1 MKLII
6 IAAGKSSRLRTI
18 TEGSPKT
25 LLKVNGKTI
34 LNQIIE
40 NACFAGINHF
50 VVITGYRHEYLE
62 NYIKSCDLGVKVDLV
77 YNPDWEKANGISVFA
92 GKPLI
97 PNGKSFMISMSDH
110 IYNVDLFSKIAQSEF
125 GRYSAMVGLDFK
137 VNNVY
142 DIDDAMKVSVSEN
155 NQSKITSMSKSLK
168 VFNAIDCGVFKCKY
182 QFFNALEKAI
192 KKGDCG
198 LSDGCNVLSNEGKMG
213 GVDIGNSFW
222 LDVDTPESIEKLN
235 SINISVKSKLF

>member
-6 IAAGKSSRLRTI
+6 IAAGKSSRLRTV

-97 PNGKSFMISMSDH
+97 PNVKSFMISMSDH

-198 LSDGCNVLSNEGKMG
+198 LSDGCNVLINEGKMG

>member
-6 IAAGKSSRLRTI
+6 IAAGKSSRLRTV

-77 YNPDWEKANGISVFA
+77 YNPDWDKANGISVFA

-198 LSDGCNVLSNEGKMG
+198 LSDGCNVLINDGKMG

-222 LDVDTPESIEKLN
+222 LDVDTPESIEKLT

>member
-6 IAAGKSSRLRTI
+6 IAAGKSSRLRTV

-34 LNQIIE
+34 LDQIIE
-40 NACFAGINHF
+40 NAGFAGINHF

-77 YNPDWEKANGISVFA
+77 YNPDWDKANGISVFA

-125 GRYSAMVGLDFK
+125 GRYCALVGLDFK
-137 VNNVY
+137 VNDVY

-155 NQSKITSMSKSLK
+155 KRTKIISMGKSLK

-198 LSDGCNVLSNEGKMG
+198 LSDGCNVLINEGKMG

>member
-6 IAAGKSSRLRTI
+6 IAAGKSSRLRTV

-77 YNPDWEKANGISVFA
+77 YNPDWDKANGISVFA

-182 QFFNALEKAI
+182 QFFNALEKSTKI
-192 KKGDCG
+192 P
-198 LSDGCNVLSNEGKMG
+198 SVLYLASILLIILET
-213 GVDIGNSFW
+213 
-222 LDVDTPESIEKLN
+222 DVCRA
-235 SINISVKSKLF
+235 

>member
-77 YNPDWEKANGISVFA
+77 YSPDWDKANGISVFA

-198 LSDGCNVLSNEGKMG
+198 LSDGCNVLINEGKMG

>member
-6 IAAGKSSRLRTI
+6 IAAGKSSRLRTV

-50 VVITGYRHEYLE
+50 VFITGYRHEYLE

-77 YNPDWEKANGISVFA
+77 YNPDWDKANGISVFA

-97 PNGKSFMISMSDH
+97 PNGESFMISMSDH

-155 NQSKITSMSKSLK
+155 NQTKITSMSKSLK

-192 KKGDCG
+192 KKGDCS
-198 LSDGCNVLSNEGKMG
+198 LSDGCNVLINEGKMG

>member
-6 IAAGKSSRLRTI
+6 IAAGKSSRLRTV

-34 LNQIIE
+34 LDQIIE
-40 NACFAGINHF
+40 NAGFAGINHF

-77 YNPDWEKANGISVFA
+77 YNPDWDKANGISVFA

-125 GRYSAMVGLDFK
+125 GRYNALVGLDFK
-137 VNNVY
+137 VNDVY

-155 NQSKITSMSKSLK
+155 KRTKIISMGKSLK

-182 QFFNALEKAI
+182 QFFDALEKAI

-198 LSDGCNVLSNEGKMG
+198 LSDGCNVLINEGKMG

>member
-6 IAAGKSSRLRTI
+6 IAAGKSSRLRTV
-18 TEGSPKT
+18 TDGSPKT

-34 LNQIIE
+34 IDQIIE

-50 VVITGYRHEYLE
+50 VVITGYHHEYLE
-62 NYIKSCDLGVKVDLV
+62 DYIKSCDLGVKVDLV
-77 YNPDWEKANGISVFA
+77 YNPDWDKANGISVFA

-97 PNGKSFMISMSDH
+97 PNGHSFMISMSDH
-110 IYNVDLFSKIAQSEF
+110 IYDVDLFSKIAQSEL
-125 GRYSAMVGLDFK
+125 GRYSALVGLDFK
-137 VNNVY
+137 VNDVY

-155 NQSKITSMSKSLK
+155 NRKKIISMSKSLK
-168 VFNAIDCGVFKCKY
+168 VFNSIDCGVFKCKY
-182 QFFNALEKAI
+182 QFFDALEKAI
-192 KKGDCG
+192 IKGDCG
-198 LSDGCNVLSNEGKMG
+198 LSDGCNVLINKGKMG

-222 LDVDTPESIEKLN
+222 LDVDTPESIDKLN

>member
-1 MKLII
+1 MILII

-77 YNPDWEKANGISVFA
+77 YNPDWDKAKGISVFA

-198 LSDGCNVLSNEGKMG
+198 LSDGCNVLITEGKMG
-213 GVDIGNSFW
+213 GVNIGDSFW
-222 LDVDTPESIEKLN
+222 MDVDTPESIEKL
-235 SINISVKSKLF
+235 SSVNIPVKSNKV

>member
-6 IAAGKSSRLRTI
+6 IAAGKSSRLRTV
-18 TEGSPKT
+18 TGSSPKT

-34 LNQIIE
+34 LDQIIE

-62 NYIKSCDLGVKVDLV
+62 SYIKSCDLGVKVDLV
-77 YNPDWEKANGISVFA
+77 YNPDWDKANGISVFA

-97 PNGKSFMISMSDH
+97 PNGESFMISMSDH
-110 IYNVDLFSKIAQSEF
+110 IYDVDLFSKIAQSEF
-125 GRYSAMVGLDFK
+125 ERYSALVGLDFK
-137 VNNVY
+137 VNDVY

-155 NQSKITSMSKSLK
+155 NQTKITSMSKSLK

-198 LSDGCNVLSNEGKMG
+198 LSDGCNVLINEGKMG

>member
-6 IAAGKSSRLRTI
+6 IAAGKSSRLRTV

-34 LNQIIE
+34 LDQIIE
-40 NACFAGINHF
+40 NSCFAGINHF

-77 YNPDWEKANGISVFA
+77 YNPDWDKANGISVFA

-125 GRYSAMVGLDFK
+125 GRYSALVGLDFK
-137 VNNVY
+137 VNDVY

-155 NQSKITSMSKSLK
+155 KRTKIISMGKSLK

-182 QFFNALEKAI
+182 QFFDALEKAI

-198 LSDGCNVLSNEGKMG
+198 LSDGCNVLINEGKMG

>member
-6 IAAGKSSRLRTI
+6 IAAGKSSRLRTV

-77 YNPDWEKANGISVFA
+77 YNPDWDKANVISVLA

-198 LSDGCNVLSNEGKMG
+198 LSDGCNVLINEGKMG